1 MDTERVGGR
10 VGGGGRGTEA
20 GGPGGPE
27 LEDDEDAAAAAA
39 PCTGGP
45 EEVVL
50 SWETLASSSL
60 RDCWSSTSLCPATSS
75 PWGCRPSMLT
85 FMPIM

>member
-1 MDTERVGGR
+1 M
-10 VGGGGRGTEA
+10 GGGGRGTEA

-27 LEDDEDAAAAAA
+27 LEDDEDAAAAA